1 MTYARTLKPIFFT
14 DAVNAMKLNGEA
26 KAGMITDRLGSY
38 NSGYDKF
45 DLFDL
50 NPQNVTSFHTSAATT
65 THILIEIDLGTSGYD
80 IDYCALLNHNLATA
94 EGTIRI
100 THAAGPIS
108 TAGAGTTITADGGTA
123 PIATLNGTS
132 LPDTGETISEDIT
145 TGETDWTVSDGSKFT
160 AGEYISAQ
168 NTDLDLTEVVAV
180 TGVAANVLTVVRAQQ
195 GTSAIIFKIGENNL
209 KRYNCISPPADGDTL
224 IPFASSSDRYWAI
237 EIIPSDG
244 AFSATDLTMGSFMLG
259 EKYSLPLSPDQ
270 NVGHSFSFGGVN
282 ISTGLSGKRHS
293 SPSWVKANNTTA
305 GAGNY
310 ITFRTGIG
318 ALQLPGREAYSFS
331 FPFIG
336 DTHFLPS
343 DLGAPTGDSFTVD
356 VMAKTGWQTLPMIMG
371 VDSDS
376 TTAGDYTFC
385 RFREGSFSL
394 TQVASRV
401 YSTSF
406 SVDQEF

>member
-1 MTYARTLKPIFFT
+1 MTYARTNKPIFFT
-14 DAVNAMKLNGEA
+14 DSVNWLKMNGEA
-26 KAGMITDRLGSY
+26 KTDILTDRTGSY
-38 NSGYDKF
+38 NSDYDKF

-50 NPQNVTSFHTSAATT
+50 NPQNVTSFDTSGNTT
-65 THILIEIDLGTSGYD
+65 THIVIQIDLGTSASSV
-80 IDYCALLNHNLATA
+80 DYCALLNHNMVTA
-94 EGTIRI
+94 EATLRVTHSASPI
-100 THAAGPIS
+100 TGV
-108 TAGAGTTITADGGTA
+108 GLGTTVIPTAIVNSDVNPLSGA
-123 PIATLNGTS
+123 VL
-132 LPDTGETISEDIT
+132 DETITDV
-145 TGETDWTVSDGSKFT
+145 ETAWDVSDGTKFT
-160 AGEYISAQ
+160 VGEYLHITNNDPDS
-168 NTDLDLTEVVAV
+168 EVVKV
-180 TGVAANVLTVVRAQQ
+180 TGIAADVLTVTRAQQ
-195 GTSAIIFKIGENNL
+195 GTSALAFDSAFAL
-209 KRYNCISPPADGDTL
+209 RRYNCISGVADGDCLVSFT
-224 IPFASSSDRYWAI
+224 ASTDRYWAI
-237 EIIPSDG
+237 EIIPADG
-244 AFSATDLTMGSFMLG
+244 VFSATDLTMGAFMLG